1 MPTRAGRSGSGHR
14 SRRDFPPPR
23 NGPVGPR
30 PRRSR
35 TRRGRR
41 IGRRRGRR
49 DGGSEGDAAAG
60 GGRNLRRGRGPE
72 PPAAEAPSPG
82 RAGLNLRRRD
92 VARPHNGLGAFP
104 PASSA
109 PAAGG
114 GNDQRGGRGPASF
127 TGRREGRGTAGYC
140 VSRHTARVP
149 DGGGG
154 GGPAGAL
161 DPDGTSDDGAPA
173 SVSRKCFK
181 DELPPGM
188 AVVLGEWGRGGT
200 NESPEAVF
208 RASKSASRPSPA
220 RPVSI
225 YWPVMSIACAA
236 DARKYASF
244 G

>member
-1 MPTRAGRSGSGHR
+1 MDWG
-14 SRRDFPPPR
+14 PPR
-23 NGPVGPR
+23 RLPR
-30 PRRSR
+30 P
-35 TRRGRR
+35 
-41 IGRRRGRR
+41 GRRRG
-49 DGGSEGDAAAG
+49 GGTINEEDAA
-60 GGRNLRRGRGPE
+60 
-72 PPAAEAPSPG
+72 PPPSPG
-82 RAGLNLRRRD
+82 
-92 VARPHNGLGAFP
+92 GA
-104 PASSA
+104 
-109 PAAGG
+109 
-114 GNDQRGGRGPASF
+114 GRG
-127 TGRREGRGTAGYC
+127 
-140 VSRHTARVP
+140 VSRHAARVP
-149 DGGGG
+149 DGEGG